1 MSEPSIAHTVP
12 EKYITMAIVA
22 FPFNKPLVGN
32 RSILVAL
39 KRKATWPRRPAL
51 TRNQM
56 NVVASN
62 RHERQ

>member
-12 EKYITMAIVA
+12 EKSITMAIVA

-39 KRKATWPRRPAL
+39 KRKAIWPRRPTL
-51 TRNQM
+51 KRNQM
-56 NVVASN
+56 NVAAGN
-62 RHERQ
+62 RQERL